1 MDSTPAGA
9 SELRL
14 VGDPTRA
21 RILSLILDSED
32 QRGLVGDLATRLG
45 LRQPTVSHHVRALFD
60 EGILERQRDGRR
72 VWYSVSPAHREWITG
87 LLVDETSTVD
97 DDGLARVVRDLSDRF
112 AGTFNP
118 ETVEQY
124 VHESRELLSARE
136 GTSQHLTSLT
146 ARFAADRLDAL
157 AASAEQGDGV
167 PEVLFVCVHNSGRSQ
182 MASAILRQLA
192 GDRVVV
198 RTAGSAPATGVRG
211 TVVTALDE
219 IGAPLAG
226 EYPKPLTDEV
236 VRAADVVITM
246 GCGDVCP
253 IYPGKRYLDWDLD
266 DPAGLPLSGVRAVRD
281 SIETRVREL
290 LRSLTD

>member
-1 MDSTPAGA
+1 
-9 SELRL
+9 
-14 VGDPTRA
+14 
-21 RILSLILDSED
+21 
-32 QRGLVGDLATRLG
+32 
-45 LRQPTVSHHVRALFD
+45 
-60 EGILERQRDGRR
+60 
-72 VWYSVSPAHREWITG
+72 
-87 LLVDETSTVD
+87 
-97 DDGLARVVRDLSDRF
+97 
-112 AGTFNP
+112 
-118 ETVEQY
+118 
-124 VHESRELLSARE
+124 
-136 GTSQHLTSLT
+136 
-146 ARFAADRLDAL
+146 
-157 AASAEQGDGV
+157 
-167 PEVLFVCVHNSGRSQ
+167 

-192 GDRVVV
+192 GDRVIV

-290 LRSLTD
+290 LRTLID

>member
-1 MDSTPAGA
+1 MDSTPTGA
-9 SELRL
+9 HELRL

-21 RILSLILDSED
+21 RILSMILDSED

-60 EGILERQRDGRR
+60 EGILERQPDGRR
-72 VWYSVSPAHREWITG
+72 VWYSVSPSHIEWITG
-87 LLVDETSTVD
+87 LLLDEAPAAEE
-97 DDGLARVVRDLSDRF
+97 DGLARVVRDLSDRF

-124 VHESRELLSARE
+124 VRESRELLAART
-136 GTSQHLTSLT
+136 GTGQHLTSLT
-146 ARFAADRLDAL
+146 ARFAAERLDAL
-157 AASAEQGDGV
+157 AASSESHGV

-266 DPAGLPLSGVRAVRD
+266 DPAGLPLAGVRAVRD

-290 LRSLTD
+290 LRSLIG